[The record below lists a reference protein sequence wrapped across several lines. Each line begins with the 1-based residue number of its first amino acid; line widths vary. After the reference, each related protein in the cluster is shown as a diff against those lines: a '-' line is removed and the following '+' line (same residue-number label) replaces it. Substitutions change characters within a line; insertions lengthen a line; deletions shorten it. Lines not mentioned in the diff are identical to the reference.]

1 MRRRALVAGSAVV
14 GLGIGGGAVYA
25 LGARRGPEA
34 ESVESGLPGPL
45 RGETAPGRVAVV
57 ALDRG
62 ASAGLRV
69 LARAVAAAGTDSVT
83 ASLALGSGVF
93 RADNQRPRQL
103 GKMPSF
109 PGDLLDP
116 AQSRG
121 DVLVQIAGERA
132 GDIAEAVDRL
142 LAGASGWRV
151 RWRIDGFRAAN
162 RVEGGRG
169 LARNPFHFTEGFGNP
184 VGERETAERALVR
197 AGQGEPDWAVGGS
210 YQVVRIIRFAT
221 ELWDKDSVHE
231 QERIIGRRR
240 DGRWLDGAPSDEEP
254 NFAAD
259 PKGRLTP
266 LDSHVRLAAPDRR
279 NPPPLVRR
287 SYSYDRG
294 DGDTGLVFSCF
305 QRDLAQ
311 GFEAVQ
317 KRLEGE
323 AMAKYLLTTGGGYF
337 FVPPPGDAWLDA
349 VAPV

>member
-1 MRRRALVAGSAVV
+1 MRRRALVAGSSVV

-25 LGARRGPEA
+25 FGRRGADA
-34 ESVESGLPGPL
+34 ESVATRLPGPL
-45 RGETAPGRVAVV
+45 LGDGPPGRVAVV
-57 ALDRG
+57 ALDRE
-62 ASAGLRV
+62 ASAELRV
-69 LARAVAAAGTDSVT
+69 LAHAVASVQTENLTAA
-83 ASLALGSGVF
+83 LALGSGVF
-93 RADNQRPRQL
+93 GVGGRPPRL
-103 GKMPSF
+103 LRPMPSF
-109 PGDLLDP
+109 AGDLLDP
-116 AQSRG
+116 TQSHG
-121 DVLVQIAGERA
+121 DVLVQVAGERA
-132 GDIAEAVDRL
+132 GDTAEAMDRL
-142 LAGASGWRV
+142 LRVATGWRV
-151 RWRIDGFRAAN
+151 RWRVEGFRAAN

-184 VGERETAERALVR
+184 AGERETAERALVR
-197 AGQGEPDWAVGGS
+197 AGQGEPQWAVGGS

-240 DGRWLDGAPSDEEP
+240 DGRWLDGAPVGEEP

-287 SYSYDRG
+287 SCSYDRG

-317 KRLEGE
+317 KRLESE